1 VSAQLS
7 ARRRA
12 YLFVTIASV
21 LILLVASCATRHA
34 TPPEFTPAVR
44 GLPPLL
50 TWLGEFTRPMG
61 AVYPSLTDSAAF
73 GSISGLARD
82 GTNAAWVGVIDE
94 REDSRVAWLT
104 IDAVD
109 GRLQVTPTR
118 LMALHPA
125 PRIAARLVTRAD
137 LEAITMLPDGTFL
150 MVEEGHIARGE
161 VWNPALLQM
170 NREGLVT
177 AVIDFPKKFNV
188 QVDQKR
194 GVRDNQGFEGL
205 TRTPNGHLI
214 AGLEQPLIEDGPI
227 TSFER
232 GSQGLLLEF
241 VPSGQ
246 GWSAGREWRYQLDP
260 TPHVDGFEAIC
271 DGGENGLVE
280 LLAISDTEL
289 FSMERACLQN
299 PTTKETA
306 NAIHIFN
313 VELSSA
319 GARKTLLLDLSTL
332 TSRLSPALEH
342 LDNFEGLSYGPALVN
357 GTKTLLVVS
366 DDNFRKTQKTSF
378 LLFGLR

>member
-1 VSAQLS
+1 VSA
-7 ARRRA
+7 R
-12 YLFVTIASV
+12 YLLVTVASV
-21 LILLVASCATRHA
+21 LLLLAASCAKRHA
-34 TPPEFTPAVR
+34 TPPEFTPALR

-61 AVYPSLTDSAAF
+61 NVYPSLTDSVPF
-73 GSISGLARD
+73 GSLSGLVRD
-82 GTNAAWVGVIDE
+82 GTSPEWVGVIDE
-94 REDSRVAWLT
+94 REHSRVAWLT
-104 IDAVD
+104 VDAVD
-109 GRLQVTPTR
+109 GRLLVTPTR
-118 LMALHPA
+118 LVQLHPA
-125 PRIAARLVTRAD
+125 PRISDRLVTRAD
-137 LEAITMLPDGTFL
+137 LEAITRLADGTFL
-150 MVEEGHIARGE
+150 MVEEGHISRGE
-161 VWNPALLQM
+161 VWSPAILQM
-170 NREGLVT
+170 NHDGLVT
-177 AVIDFPKKFNV
+177 AVTDFPKKFSV

-194 GVRDNQGFEGL
+194 GVRDNQGFESL

-214 AGLEQPLIEDGPI
+214 AGLEQPLIEDGPP

-241 VPSGQ
+241 VPRGQ
-246 GWSAGREWRYQLDP
+246 GWSASREWRYPLEP

-299 PTTKETA
+299 ATTGDTA

-313 VELSSA
+313 VELSRT
-319 GARKTLLLDLSTL
+319 GVRKTLLLDLSTL
-332 TSRLSPALEH
+332 TPRLSPALEH
-342 LDNFEGLSYGPALVN
+342 LDNFEGLAYGPALVN